1 MLVRK
6 VLESFVTLQQTFN
19 HNNYILLP
27 IEQLTII
34 TTCQYPQI
42 VRNPDLPEEWLCNRM
57 CHQITGRHRWTQSN
71 NIIKSS
77 MHEQKT

>member
-6 VLESFVTLQQTFN
+6 VLESFVTLQQIFN

-57 CHQITGRHRWTQSN
+57 CHQITGDTAGRRVITL
-71 NIIKSS
+71 
-77 MHEQKT
+77 